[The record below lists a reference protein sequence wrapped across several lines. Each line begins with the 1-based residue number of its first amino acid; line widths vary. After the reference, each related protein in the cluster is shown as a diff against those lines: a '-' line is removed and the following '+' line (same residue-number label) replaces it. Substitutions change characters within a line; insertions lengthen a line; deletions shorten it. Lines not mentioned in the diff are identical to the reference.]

1 MTAFEEEHMPLKI
14 MPHGRLQEWV
24 AEEKGFFTAE
34 GLDYTFLL
42 NSGDYGIHSVQR
54 DEGGEVRTGAFE
66 TFEAGR
72 DGADVS
78 CACHWATNAAA
89 GERSGHLVTTAY
101 SVAPCAIVVPP
112 ESPVRRPEDLAGV
125 PIAVGYHSGS
135 HFATVQALEGVLGP
149 DEAKLT
155 FQGPPNER
163 LDALLQRGVQAATAW
178 GVPLYIAEAFGFR
191 KVVDATFMIGFLVT
205 GSEASK
211 ADIDKYLAAL
221 RRAQME
227 IDLRPELYKH
237 YHLRSVPEKY
247 RDQVDVRAFGTGER
261 IVFLEYTREN
271 FEATRQWTEAHDLFS
286 GPPSAGYDQ
295 AALVLYRTGRAGR
308 LLDADTRPV
317 LGALADLPHHA
328 GGGHVEHVHGQ
339 GLLVGQHERAGVHDA
354 HPGRQRLVVGQPG
367 EPDRVRVEV
376 RVGVVDPVHA
386 ALGHQQRVGVQFER
400 SLHSRVVGGDV
411 GLADAAGQQHDHAA
425 LQVMHG
431 AEPDEGLGHAV
442 DRHRGHHPHVGFGP
456 GRERAPEHQRVHD
469 RAEHA
474 DVVRLGPADAPALG
488 HPAAEVV
495 AAADD
500 HRHLHAEIVYGENL
514 LGHPGQAGR
523 VDPGASRSGECLA
536 TELDD
541 DPAIARHSALHP
553 AGNPQSWL
561 PGVATPPTVPY
572 AGTPS
577 RALLST

>member
-1 MTAFEEEHMPLKI
+1 MPLKI

-54 DEGGEVRTGAFE
+54 DDSGEVRTGAFE
-66 TFEAGR
+66 TFGAGR

-89 GERSGHLVTTAY
+89 GERSGQLVTEAY

-125 PIAVGYHSGS
+125 PVGVGYHSGS

-163 LDALLQRGVQAATAW
+163 LDALLQRDVQAATVW
-178 GVPLYIAEAFGFR
+178 GVPLYVAEAFGFR

-205 GSEASK
+205 GSQASK
-211 ADIDKYLAAL
+211 DDIDKYLAAL

-261 IVFLEYTREN
+261 IVFLDYTRET
-271 FEATRQWTEAHDLFS
+271 FEATRQWA
-286 GPPSAGYDQ
+286 
-295 AALVLYRTGRAGR
+295 R
-308 LLDADTRPV
+308 RPV
-317 LGALADLPHHA
+317 LGALADLAHHA
-328 GGGHVEHVHGQ
+328 RGGHVEHVHGQ
-339 GLLVGQHERAGVHDA
+339 RLLVGQHERAGVHDA
-354 HPGRQRLVVGQPG
+354 HARGQRLVVGQPG

-376 RVGVVDPVHA
+376 RIGVVDPVHA
-386 ALGHQQRVGVQFER
+386 ALGHEQRVGVEFER
-400 SLHSRVVGGDV
+400 PLHGRVVGGDV

-442 DRHRGHHPHVGFGP
+442 DRHRGHHPHVGVGP
-456 GRERAPEHQRVHD
+456 GGERAPEHQRVHD

-495 AAADD
+495 ASADD
-500 HRHLHAEIVYGENL
+500 HRHLHAEIVHGEDF

-523 VDPGASRSGECLA
+523 VDPGAPRSGERLA

-541 DPAIARHSALHP
+541 DPAIARHSQETPNPGCPEWQPRPRYRMPVAGPVRFYLHH
-553 AGNPQSWL
+553 
-561 PGVATPPTVPY
+561 V
-572 AGTPS
+572 
-577 RALLST
+577 